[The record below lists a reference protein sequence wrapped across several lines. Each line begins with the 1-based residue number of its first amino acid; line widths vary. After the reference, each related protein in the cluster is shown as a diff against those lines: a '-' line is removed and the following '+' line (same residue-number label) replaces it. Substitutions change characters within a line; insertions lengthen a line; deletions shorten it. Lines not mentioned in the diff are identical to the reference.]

1 MGVMVSS
8 FKGFKNTCIMTQQR
22 LHHLPK
28 QQKKGYSFLLLVLLA
43 ISPVQRLWAQL
54 GATSLNGPG
63 IGISVDYLP
72 ASRYIRPEDSVK
84 TNSTT
89 SQQRYNFG
97 AAFMLSNHVDTATG
111 KVRNWVLAAGG
122 SYTKLVNEDY
132 EHRLLPQEL
141 LGTQLALQHYRSLRN
156 RWGMMS
162 ILSVGLFTDMEK
174 IDKEDIFINGG
185 VLFIKQH
192 NRQFSYGIGAMFTN
206 TFGTPMLLPA
216 FLIKWQTDSKFRID
230 INFPEKLSVS
240 SKLNKQTDLALAF
253 RMRGSSYDVESG
265 PDKKR
270 LMGYS
275 EMSLGLENTWHL
287 SKHIDF
293 IAAGGSILYS
303 GFTFQNKKLSE
314 MFSEKPMHRM
324 ATNYFFSGG
333 LRWNFQARK

>member
-1 MGVMVSS
+1 
-8 FKGFKNTCIMTQQR
+8 MTQQQ
-22 LHHLPK
+22 LQHSTK
-28 QQKKGYSFLLLVLLA
+28 QQKNGYTCLLILLFA
-43 ISPVQRLWAQL
+43 FAPVHQLWAQL
-54 GATSLNGPG
+54 GATSLSGPG

-89 SQQRYNFG
+89 SQQRYNFA
-97 AAFMLSNHVDTATG
+97 AAFMLSNRVDTATG
-111 KVRNWVLAAGG
+111 KVRNWGLAVSG
-122 SYTKLVNEDY
+122 SYTKLQNKDY
-132 EHRLLPQEL
+132 EHSLLPEEL
-141 LGTQLALQHYRSLRN
+141 LSTQLVLTHYRSLHN
-156 RWGMMS
+156 RWGMLS
-162 ILSVGLFTDMEK
+162 LLSVGLYTDMEK
-174 IDKEDIFINGG
+174 MDMEDIFINGG

-192 NRQFSYGIGAMFTN
+192 NRHFSYGIGAMLTN
-206 TFGTPMLLPA
+206 SFGTPMVLPA
-216 FLIKWQTDSKFRID
+216 LLVKWQTDSKFKID

-240 SKLNKQTDLALAF
+240 KRMNSQTDLALAF
-253 RMRGSSYDVESG
+253 RMRGSSYDVENG

-287 SKHIDF
+287 NKHIDF
-293 IAAGGSILYS
+293 VASGGSILYS

-314 MFSEKPMHRM
+314 MFSDKPMHRM

>member
-1 MGVMVSS
+1 
-8 FKGFKNTCIMTQQR
+8 MTLQR
-22 LHHLPK
+22 AQHLPK
-28 QQKKGYSFLLLVLLA
+28 QQKKGYTCLLIILFA
-43 ISPVQRLWAQL
+43 FSPVQRLWAQL
-54 GATSLNGPG
+54 GATSLSGPG

-84 TNSTT
+84 THSTT

-97 AAFMLSNHVDTATG
+97 AAFMLSNRVDTATG
-111 KVRNWVLAAGG
+111 KVRTWSLAASG
-122 SYTKLVNEDY
+122 SYTKFINEDY
-132 EHRLLPQEL
+132 EHSILPEEL
-141 LGTQLALQHYRSLRN
+141 LGTQLALLHYRSLHN

-162 ILSVGLFTDMEK
+162 ILSVGLFSDMEK

-192 NRQFSYGIGAMFTN
+192 NRRFSYGIGAMFTN

-253 RMRGSSYDVESG
+253 RMQGSSYDVENG

-275 EMSLGLENTWHL
+275 QMSIGLENTWHL
-287 SKHIDF
+287 TKHIDF
-293 IAAGGSILYS
+293 VATGGSILYS

-333 LRWNFQARK
+333 LRWNFQAGK